1 MHTDTNKEKAGG
13 KEPADSIEDSQE
25 RALSWL
31 LDMDLSDPEERLFA
45 VEHSSEVDDGLTEYE
60 MEVARRPMT
69 RGSTGADNLES
80 YIHEEIVMCSEGQGS
95 DIYSAEQGNP
105 IGDGIPGSESSSE
118 AMPIDYSRPFAA
130 GTMGIANDEI
140 EGADI
145 LGLADNDEIGE
156 KYFVVKRVKSMPEN
170 SRQPT
175 ARTAVEASSTSKGQ
189 AATDT
194 SEASATADKKA
205 GQESKATPAPGPV
218 LRLVS
223 ASVPQPRAEEVAT
236 ADTTALAPTAV
247 QETVS
252 GEQADDIVA
261 DGGQE
266 SVERPEDEYLCNYRG
281 PGLKSARVDADV
293 AQAEQKAT
301 GALSPDAQPRDNR
314 ESEEG
319 YLCNYPVANER
330 AEEKAAQSH
339 FDNTPGSDTEVE
351 AREEAAR
358 QVDGEYDQVLE
369 GFDELL
375 AAEPLQPEFPQQE
388 LAGDSLSDEEL
399 SLEGIS
405 EEWASGQ
412 SFAAENMSVETLS
425 AECGSDD
432 SLVLQDGTDGYPA
445 DEQSGT
451 FNDLSFE
458 ELALVPIEGE
468 EGYEAG
474 PAVSVDEP
482 QDMQAVAALDQ
493 HVQDNVSPLLPRLM
507 DEMAASLNER
517 LAVLGMA
524 DGSVH
529 SELKVAGDAAAVD
542 QLFAAGF
549 EPVIAICPGRLL
561 ALQELSQAEVDSI
574 FLRLAFTDSGEAC
587 NQLFAGDYVAPCAL
601 SDDAAA
607 STLEESVDL
616 QAQAGLA
623 ADSAPEIHPDFS
635 ESPAAL
641 AAEPDDAITAA
652 EVETG
657 ESVIFTEDVF
667 ATDMPVE
674 TDAAAWQPEDFDIEE
689 FFADFA
695 GTEED
700 AGVETLMA
708 EAAEDPLF
716 DAGQDETYNVFAE
729 DVFAADITADAR
741 SIAAAEHADIEAF
754 FESQEAASGD
764 SDEICGLDI
773 QEFSEA
779 NEHLH
784 LFAEPADATAAE
796 SQVHTESNFSVIPAG
811 ITFSQASPG
820 GGEIF
825 ADFLEAFIE
834 EGSSELEKLEDAVLA
849 WEKDV
854 ASEAAFGTVSRILHT
869 LKGIAKGV
877 GLQFYGTLVHNF
889 ETLLGALPRPE
900 AGAEGDYFR
909 IVNAWLDACVRG
921 LDHIQDTRAD
931 IVNELPQPAGQSN
944 GLAPAVTATPAVAET
959 TSAPAP
965 EGAPTETPQAVESPQ
980 GEVVD
985 LPQAVR
991 APRAAA
997 SASDTR
1003 AQQAAKKIAD
1013 DGARVLAAQQSVR
1026 ITSEKLDHLLNLSNQ
1041 AQQLSVRTAQ
1051 SVTRSKRASSEMQS
1065 RLASVRAHIAAIADR
1080 ALRSVAAQGVQP
1092 GAPMDALEMDQYSEL
1107 QEAANILREGVEDLS
1122 DLVDFATRQN
1132 AQIEALLKQQ
1142 NKVISSIGSSIR
1154 GARVVPVSRLVP
1166 GLRRLVRTLSVD
1178 LEKTVSF
1185 RVLNELG
1192 TLDRDDYARCQTVL
1206 DHMVRN
1212 ALDHGIEPADERV
1225 AAGKPA
1231 EGLVTI
1237 DIRKAGADSII
1248 TLTDDGRGIDPRK
1261 MRESALRKGLDVDV
1275 DALSDAEAARL
1286 IFHKGFTTANAV
1298 SQISG
1303 RGVGMDIVLNEI
1315 QEMGGDI
1322 QIDSQPGYG
1331 TSFHIRVPSS
1341 VTVNGALLVSAGEQ
1355 SYAIPLGGLIAVEQ
1369 VPVDEFFSAVQHNTR
1384 LSLAGMECEPTY
1396 LATLCQS
1403 GHSLDAKTWQ
1413 HSGPGIIAGSAER
1426 YMAVAVD
1433 DVEEALE
1440 LVIRSLGAQF
1450 ATVPGVAGA
1459 ATTASGEAIV
1469 ALDLNLLVASV
1480 AADDQSCLRVDASR
1494 DEGLLVMVVDD
1505 SRTQRMVATGQ
1516 LDTVG
1521 VQTVTAENGAVAI
1534 DLLNAADRLPDVI
1547 LMDVEMPVKDGIQAL
1562 REIRKSVR
1570 YGHVPVIMITSRTGL
1585 KHRAMAQAAGCNG
1598 YMGKPFNFRMLV
1610 GQINQLTGHRLQLS

>member
-1 MHTDTNKEKAGG
+1 MHTDTNKEKSGG

-45 VEHSSEVDDGLTEYE
+45 VEHSSQVDDGLTDYE

-95 DIYSAEQGNP
+95 DIYSGEQGNS
-105 IGDGIPGSESSSE
+105 IGDAIPGPDSSSE

-145 LGLADNDEIGE
+145 LGLSDNDEIGE
-156 KYFVVKRVKSMPEN
+156 KYFVVKRVKSAPEN
-170 SRQPT
+170 SQQPPARQV
-175 ARTAVEASSTSKGQ
+175 VEASSRSAEQ
-189 AATDT
+189 AASDT
-194 SEASATADKKA
+194 SEASATTDKKA
-205 GQESKATPAPGPV
+205 GQESKTTSVPAPV

-223 ASVPQPRAEEVAT
+223 ASVPQPRAEVAA
-236 ADTTALAPTAV
+236 ADTTAVASAAVPDAGSDELA
-247 QETVS
+247 E
-252 GEQADDIVA
+252 DIVA
-261 DGGQE
+261 DSSQE

-281 PGLKSARVDADV
+281 PGLQSARPETDS
-293 AQAEQKAT
+293 AQQDQNTSAP
-301 GALSPDAQPRDNR
+301 LLPDGQPEDSRA
-314 ESEEG
+314 SEEG
-319 YLCNYPVANER
+319 YLCNYPGANEQ
-330 AEEKAAQSH
+330 AEDKTAQSH
-339 FDNTPGSDTEVE
+339 FDNTLGDDTEVE
-351 AREEAAR
+351 EQDRAAR
-358 QVDGEYDQVLE
+358 LVDGELDQA
-369 GFDELL
+369 GDGYDELL
-375 AAEPLQPEFPQQE
+375 AAELMEPEFPTQE
-388 LAGDSLSDEEL
+388 LAGDYLSDEEL

-405 EEWASGQ
+405 EEWATGD
-412 SFAAENMSVETLS
+412 SFSAEAMSVETVS
-425 AECGSDD
+425 AETDSDD
-432 SLVLQDGTDGYPA
+432 ALVLQDGIDDYPA
-445 DEQSGT
+445 NEQRSPSY
-451 FNDLSFE
+451 DLSFE

-468 EGYEAG
+468 DGYEA

-482 QDMQAVAALDQ
+482 QDMQAVAALDEP
-493 HVQDNVSPLLPRLM
+493 VQDNVTPLLPRLM
-507 DEMAASLNER
+507 DEMAVRLSER

-524 DGSVH
+524 DGSVQ

-549 EPVIAICPGRLL
+549 EPVIAICPGQLL
-561 ALQELSQAEVDSI
+561 ALQELRQIEVDTI
-574 FLRLAFTDSGEAC
+574 FLRLAVTDSGETC
-587 NQLFAGDYVAPCAL
+587 NQLFSGDYVAPCAP
-601 SDDAAA
+601 SKDAVAP
-607 STLEESVDL
+607 TLEESVELETQAELATDSIPELHPELL
-616 QAQAGLA
+616 QGPVALATETDDALAAAEAEAEAEAEVSVIFSDDVLA
-623 ADSAPEIHPDFS
+623 ADMPE
-635 ESPAAL
+635 
-641 AAEPDDAITAA
+641 
-652 EVETG
+652 
-657 ESVIFTEDVF
+657 
-667 ATDMPVE
+667 E
-674 TDAAAWQPEDFDIEE
+674 TDAAAWQPEDLDIEE
-689 FFADFA
+689 FFADFSEA
-695 GTEED
+695 EEE
-700 AGVETLMA
+700 AGVEALMA
-708 EAAEDPLF
+708 EAAEDKLF
-716 DAGQDETYNVFAE
+716 DAEQDDTYNVFAE

-741 SIAAAEHADIEAF
+741 STDTAEHADIEAI
-754 FESQEAASGD
+754 FECHEAASGD

-784 LFAEPADATAAE
+784 LFAESAEAPASE

-889 ETLLGALPRPE
+889 ETLLGALPRPQ
-900 AGAEGDYFR
+900 AGTEGDYFR

-931 IVNELPQPAGQSN
+931 IVNELPQPAGQFT
-944 GLAPAVTATPAVAET
+944 GVAQAVTET
-959 TSAPAP
+959 TSAHIP
-965 EGAPTETPQAVESPQ
+965 EGAPIQLPEAAEATQDKVVEWQEP
-980 GEVVD
+980 
-985 LPQAVR
+985 VR
-991 APRAAA
+991 APQAAA
-997 SASDTR
+997 SASDAR

-1261 MRESALRKGLDVDV
+1261 MRESAVRKGLDVDV
-1275 DALSDAEAARL
+1275 EALSDAEAARL

-1369 VPVDEFFSAVQHNTR
+1369 VPVDEFFSAVQNNTR

-1413 HSGPGIIAGSAER
+1413 HSVPVIIAGSAER

-1534 DLLNAADRLPDVI
+1534 DLLNSADRLPDVI